1 MRTQSALQP
10 LLRTVLVAV
19 PLALTTACET
29 GDDGTAEQIQPIDA
43 QAQVAPSDAQR
54 FTADLSPLNAHL
66 LDSAPAGVVSL
77 ETRGDS
83 LIIVV
88 TARGLPPGMMH
99 LQHFHG
105 FEDGSPARC
114 PGPDA
119 DANGDGVIDVIE
131 TATMA
136 GTTMVPFH
144 ADPASME
151 IDTHT
156 YPRADTQ
163 GAYSFRTAVSLD
175 SLRSAFRAKFG
186 GDLALDRRVVF
197 IHGVPPD
204 VQLPGSAETKAGL
217 PVHVSLPIA
226 CGELRPQ

>member
-1 MRTQSALQP
+1 MRAQSALQP
-10 LLRTVLVAV
+10 LLRTLVAGS
-19 PLALTTACET
+19 LALVTACET
-29 GDDGTAEQIQPIDA
+29 EDDGTPEEAQPVDA
-43 QAQVAPSDAQR
+43 QAQATAGDVQR

-66 LDSAPAGVVSL
+66 LDSAPAGEVSL

-83 LIIVV
+83 LIIMV

-119 DANGDGVIDVIE
+119 DANGDGVVDVIE
-131 TATMA
+131 TAPMA

-151 IDTHT
+151 IDTET
-156 YPRADTQ
+156 YPHADTQ
-163 GAYSFRTAVSLD
+163 GTYSYRTAVSLD

-197 IHGVPPD
+197 VHGVPQD
-204 VQLPGSAETKAGL
+204 VDLPGSAETKAGL